1 MRVIIFLFFYL
12 LYTNHLFSQST
23 INNLNISINTDTSII
38 SFIPQVNILSFKDY
52 KERRKY
58 YILKRR
64 ILKVY
69 PFAIEAKNKIQEIEN
84 SLDTILKKR
93 HKRRYV
99 NKMSKWVKEEYS
111 VKLKKLTMSEGRI
124 LVKLVYRE
132 TNLTTYEILKNY
144 RGGFNA
150 FFWQSL
156 ARIYENNLKSIYD
169 PINVIEDKMIEQIL
183 LDLIRKGKFKNSLD

>member
-1 MRVIIFLFFYL
+1 
-12 LYTNHLFSQST
+12 
-23 INNLNISINTDTSII
+23 LNISINTDTSIV

-111 VKLKKLTMSEGRI
+111 VQLKKLTMSEGRI

>member
-1 MRVIIFLFFYL
+1 MRVIILLFFYL

-52 KERRKY
+52 KDRRKY

-111 VKLKKLTMSEGRI
+111 VQLKKLTMSEGRI

-183 LDLIRKGKFKNSLD
+183 LDLIRKGKFKNSSD

>member
-1 MRVIIFLFFYL
+1 MRVIILLFFYL

-23 INNLNISINTDTSII
+23 INNLNISINTDTSIV

-111 VKLKKLTMSEGRI
+111 VQLKKLTMSEGRI

>member
-1 MRVIIFLFFYL
+1 MRVIILLFFYL

>member
-1 MRVIIFLFFYL
+1 MRVIILLFFYF

-23 INNLNISINTDTSII
+23 INNLNISINTDTSIV

-183 LDLIRKGKFKNSLD
+183 LDLIRNGKFKNSSD

>member
-1 MRVIIFLFFYL
+1 MRVIILLFFYL

-111 VKLKKLTMSEGRI
+111 VQLKKLTMSEGRI

-183 LDLIRKGKFKNSLD
+183 LDLIRKGKFKNSFD

>member
-183 LDLIRKGKFKNSLD
+183 LDLIRKGKFKNSSD

>member
-1 MRVIIFLFFYL
+1 MRVIILLFFYL

-111 VKLKKLTMSEGRI
+111 VQLKKLTMSEGRI

>member
-1 MRVIIFLFFYL
+1 MRVIILLFFYL

-111 VKLKKLTMSEGRI
+111 VQLKKLTMSEGRI

-183 LDLIRKGKFKNSLD
+183 LDLIRKGKFKNSSD

>member
-1 MRVIIFLFFYL
+1 
-12 LYTNHLFSQST
+12 
-23 INNLNISINTDTSII
+23 
-38 SFIPQVNILSFKDY
+38 
-52 KERRKY
+52 
-58 YILKRR
+58 
-64 ILKVY
+64 
-69 PFAIEAKNKIQEIEN
+69 
-84 SLDTILKKR
+84 
-93 HKRRYV
+93 
-99 NKMSKWVKEEYS
+99 MSKWVKEEYS